1 MMPASRGGSESLNP
15 SQREAVAQVK
25 GPLLILAGAGTG
37 KTRVI
42 TARIRNMVRNR
53 GIPAAQIL
61 AITFTNKAAA
71 EMRERCAA
79 LLSRSEAKDLM
90 VCTFHAL
97 CVRILRRSIDRLG
110 YKRNFTIYSGSEQ
123 TGLIRRILLRVA
135 AKDEKMDPW
144 AALSLV
150 SRAKNAGLS
159 PEEAGET
166 LEADLYREYQRE
178 LKLLNAVDFDDLLL
192 LAECL
197 LREHEDIRAHW
208 QGRFGYLL
216 VDEFQD
222 TNRLQME
229 LLRRLAGAEHNV
241 CVVGD
246 DDQSIYAWRGADIAN
261 LLEFERFFPNPVIV
275 RLEENYRCPRDVLEL
290 SNSLIRHNRL
300 RREKRLWSRI
310 QGEGPVRV
318 ISMPGEAEEAEFVV
332 GEILEGRFGKGRR
345 FEDFAVLF
353 RTNMQAR
360 PFEQVLRSRRIPY
373 RMVGGQSFFD
383 RREVRDLL
391 AYFSVFL
398 NPHDDISLLRVL
410 NTPPRGIGA
419 ATVTEAT
426 QVSAKREASVW
437 KILTDAEFQEQLSMR
452 GRAAVGS
459 FVELVERYGAR
470 FTGPGCRAAETAEEL
485 VGELDYMAWLQRQ
498 CRTVEEGE
506 TRRQGVAGLLESLR
520 GSEGGSLQGWLD
532 ALALEGDRDR
542 EEDVRDKSG
551 VCLITLHAAK
561 GLEFPYVYL
570 AGFEEGLLP
579 HRRSEEEGNRDEERR
594 LLYVGLTRAQRRLT
608 LTWRRS
614 RTVYKN
620 VTACL
625 PSSFLRE
632 MDAAFYE
639 ESSWEELRK
648 RPVTSEEAQGSMEA
662 VRAYLDQLGANRA
675 AS

>member
-1 MMPASRGGSESLNP
+1 MNPA
-15 SQREAVAQVK
+15 QREAAAQVK

-71 EMRERCAA
+71 EMRDRCAA
-79 LLSRSEAKDLM
+79 LLSKSEAKDLT
-90 VCTFHAL
+90 VCTFHSL

-123 TGLIRRILLRVA
+123 VGLIRRILLRVA
-135 AKDEKMDPW
+135 AKDEKIEPW

-150 SRAKNAGLS
+150 SRAKNASLA
-159 PEEAGET
+159 PEAAGET
-166 LEADLYREYQRE
+166 LEGDLYREYQRE

-197 LREHEDIRAHW
+197 LRQQEDIREHW
-208 QGRFGYLL
+208 QGRFSYLL

-229 LLRRLAGAEHNV
+229 LLRRLAGPEHNV

-261 LLEFERFFPNPVIV
+261 LLEFERYFPNPVIV
-275 RLEENYRCPRDVLEL
+275 RLEENYRCPHDVLEL

-318 ISMPGEAEEAEFVV
+318 ISMPGETEEAEFVV

-353 RTNMQAR
+353 RTNLQAR

-398 NPHDDISLLRVL
+398 NPDDDISLLRVL

-426 QVSAKREASVW
+426 HVSAKRGSSVW
-437 KILTDAEFQEQLSMR
+437 KVLTDPQFQEQLGMR
-452 GRAAVGS
+452 GRAAVRS
-459 FVELVERYGAR
+459 FVELAERYSAR
-470 FTGPGCRAAETAEEL
+470 FAAPGCRTAETADEL
-485 VGELDYMAWLQRQ
+485 VRELDYTAWAQRQ
-498 CRTVEEGE
+498 CRTPEEGE
-506 TRRQGVAGLLESLR
+506 TRRQGVTGLLESLR
-520 GSEGGSLQGWLD
+520 GSDGGGAGSLQGWLD

-579 HRRSEEEGNRDEERR
+579 HRRAEEEGNRDEERR

-614 RTVYKN
+614 RTAHKN

-648 RPVTSEEAQGSMEA
+648 RPVTGEEAQGSIEA
-662 VRAYLDQLGANRA
+662 VRAYLDQLGASRA
-675 AS
+675 VS